1 MKYKVGVCQFEP
13 KLFDIDYNLNRMK
26 KLLEPVNA
34 DLIVLPELAASGYLF
49 NNTKELKKMSESSRD
64 GHTAKLFKKLAK
76 EKNTS
81 YVVGFA
87 EKADDKF
94 FNSAMLVNPD
104 GSIFIY
110 RKTQL
115 FFEEKK
121 WFEPGNTG
129 FKIFKAKRGIQIGMM
144 VCFDWIFPE
153 CARTLALKGA
163 QIIAHPSNLVLPWCQ
178 QAMITRSIENRVFSI
193 TTNRTGTERNAEKEL
208 TFTGMSQ
215 IINPRGEI
223 IKRLN
228 EFEESVYIAE
238 IDPEEANDKKATVHN
253 DVFTDR
259 RTEMYEL

>member
-13 KLFDIDYNLNRMK
+13 KLFDIDYNLTRMK

-34 DLIVLPELAASGYLF
+34 DLIVLPELVASGYLF
-49 NNTKELKKMSESSRD
+49 KNKEELKKMSESPED

-81 YVVGFA
+81 YIVGFA
-87 EKADDKF
+87 EKADEKF
-94 FNSAMLVNPD
+94 FNSAMLVNPN
-104 GSIFIY
+104 GNIFIY
-110 RKTQL
+110 RKIQL

-121 WFEPGNTG
+121 WFEPGDTG
-129 FKIFKAKRGIQIGMM
+129 FKIFKAKGGIRVGLMI
-144 VCFDWIFPE
+144 CFDWIFPE

-193 TTNRTGTERNAEKEL
+193 TANRTGTEINADKEL

-215 IINPRGEI
+215 IINPKGEM

-228 EFEESVYIAE
+228 EVEESVYIAE
-238 IDPEEANDKKATVHN
+238 IDPEEANDKKATVYN
-253 DVFTDR
+253 DVLADR

>member
-1 MKYKVGVCQFEP
+1 MKYKVGICQFEP
-13 KLFDIDYNLNRMK
+13 KLFDIEHNLTRMT
-26 KLLEPVNA
+26 KLLKLINA

-49 NNTKELKKMSESSRD
+49 KSKEELKKMSESPKD
-64 GHTAKLFKKLAK
+64 GHTAKLFRKLAK

-81 YVVGFA
+81 YIVGFA
-87 EKADDKF
+87 EKAEEKI

-104 GSIFIY
+104 GKIFIY

-115 FFEEKK
+115 FFEENK
-121 WFEPGNTG
+121 WFEPGDTG
-129 FKIFKAKRGIQIGMM
+129 FKIFKAKGGIKIGIMI
-144 VCFDWIFPE
+144 CFDWIFPE

-163 QIIAHPSNLVLPWCQ
+163 QIVAHPSNLVLPWCQ

-193 TTNRTGTERNAEKEL
+193 TTNRTGTEKNAEKEL

-215 IINPRGEI
+215 IINPKGEI

-228 EFEESVYIAE
+228 EVEESVYIAE
-238 IDPEEANDKKATVHN
+238 IDTEEANDKKATIYNNVLK
-253 DVFTDR
+253 DR